1 MCINLI
7 QRSPEI
13 AKEDIIAYKVLE
25 INSDDLMFTP
35 YLYMRIEFNK
45 LYIDTKQEREESHRL
60 TSGVYHLFSS
70 IEDAIL
76 LKEYIEKKYSNRFNK
91 TKFIIVKAIIPKDT
105 KYYVGK
111 CEIGCKLDDAFQH
124 ESYGAKSVIYKELDA

>member
-1 MCINLI
+1 MCII
-7 QRSPEI
+7 VTESPII

-25 INSDDLMFTP
+25 INCDDLMFTP
-35 YLYMRIEFNK
+35 YLHMSIEFNK
-45 LYIDTKQEREESHRL
+45 LYIDIKQEREEFNRL

-76 LKEYIEKKYSNRFNK
+76 LKEHSEKKYANRFNRS
-91 TKFIIVKAIIPKDT
+91 KFIIVKAIIPKGT

-111 CEIGCKLDDAFQH
+111 CEIGCKLDDVFRY
-124 ESYGAKSVIYKELDA
+124 ESYGTKSVIYKELDA

>member
-1 MCINLI
+1 MCINLM

-35 YLYMRIEFNK
+35 YLYMHIKFNK
-45 LYIDTKQEREESHRL
+45 LYIDPKQEREECYKL

-76 LKEYIEKKYSNRFNK
+76 LKEYIEKKYYARGS
-91 TKFIIVKAIIPKDT
+91 KFVIVKAIIPKGT

-111 CEIGCKLDDAFQH
+111 CELGCKLDDAFQH

>member
-1 MCINLI
+1 MCIILM

-25 INSDDLMFTP
+25 INYDVIFTP
-35 YLYMRIEFNK
+35 YQYMSIEFNK
-45 LYIDTKQEREESHRL
+45 LYIDTKQEREEFNRL
-60 TSGVYHLFSS
+60 TFGVYHLFSS

-76 LKEYIEKKYSNRFNK
+76 LKEHSEKKYANRYNK
-91 TKFIIVKAIIPKDT
+91 VKFIIVKAIIPKGT